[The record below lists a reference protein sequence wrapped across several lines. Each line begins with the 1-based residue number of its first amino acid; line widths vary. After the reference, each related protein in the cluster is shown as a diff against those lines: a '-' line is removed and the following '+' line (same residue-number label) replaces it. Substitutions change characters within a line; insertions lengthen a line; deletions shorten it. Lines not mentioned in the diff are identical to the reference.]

1 VPILRVVLLVQLLFT
16 LSSSP
21 MFGVE
26 MSSIARIPEALP
38 AAPAFPQAL
47 RQQLGE
53 ALAARG
59 ADYEPRSRYLRSDGS
74 PLYTNRLLLE
84 SSPYLQQHA
93 HNPVDWYPWGGE
105 AFEAARRLGRPVL
118 VSIGYS
124 TCHWCHVMEEE
135 SFDNQEIAEL
145 LNAKF
150 VAIKVDREARP
161 DVDGIYMSAVQAMG
175 QDGGWPLNVW
185 LTPDR
190 LPFYGSTYF
199 PPTDRHGRP
208 GFRRVLEMIH
218 EHYTR
223 DADQIAAR
231 AEKLA
236 SALAQSLEGS
246 KPTDAALPNEA
257 LLRDAA
263 GAYAARFDD
272 RWGGLHQQTKF
283 PSSLSIRFLLRYQR
297 RSGDAR
303 ALEMATLTL
312 EKMASGGI
320 RDHLGGGFHRYSTDP
335 RWLVPHFE
343 KMLYDNAL
351 LAVTYLEA
359 WQQTGREDFA
369 QVARETLDY
378 VKREM
383 TAPAG
388 GFYSATDADSVGP
401 DGESGEGHF
410 FTWTPAEVEA
420 VLGAEDSA
428 IARAWFGI
436 TPSGNFEGRS
446 VLHTWESREAVASRF
461 ELEPAALRERLGRVR
476 EQLYAARARRA
487 PPLLDDKILAE
498 WNGLMISAFA
508 RAGFAFAE
516 PEYVAAAVRAADF
529 ALENM
534 RLEGELRR
542 VFHGSGAG
550 GPAFAEDYACLI
562 AGLIDLYEAAPDPRW
577 LREAVALQRVLDAQY
592 ADESGGGYY
601 RAADGHERLL
611 AREKPSQDGA
621 APSANS
627 VASLNLLRLAAF
639 TGDAAYAERAAR
651 LFSAFRGTL
660 ERFPTALG
668 EMLLALDFALDTGK
682 EVLLV
687 RPDAGSD
694 TAPLLDVA
702 RTTFVPNRIF
712 SMVAQGEELE
722 AHAQLIP
729 LLRGK
734 QAQHGEVTAYV
745 CEDRVCRYPTSDPD
759 LFAEQLRTVKRF
771 E

>member
-1 VPILRVVLLVQLLFT
+1 LFA
-16 LSSSP
+16 LSSNP

-38 AAPAFPQAL
+38 GAPALPQAL
-47 RQQLGE
+47 RQRLAE

-93 HNPVDWYPWGGE
+93 HNPVDWYPWGDG
-105 AFEAARRLGRPVL
+105 AFDAARELGRPVL

-135 SFDNQEIAEL
+135 SFDNRETAEL
-145 LNAKF
+145 LNGKF
-150 VAIKVDREARP
+150 IAIKVDREARP

-190 LPFYGSTYF
+190 LPFYGGTYF
-199 PPTDRHGRP
+199 PPTARHGRP
-208 GFRRVLEMIH
+208 GFRRVLELIH
-218 EHYTR
+218 ERYSE
-223 DADQIAAR
+223 DAEQIAAG

-236 SALAQSLEGS
+236 STLAQSLEGS
-246 KPTDAALPNEA
+246 ESTGAALPSEA
-257 LLRDAA
+257 ALSVAA
-263 GAYAARFDD
+263 GAYAVRFDD
-272 RWGGLHQQTKF
+272 QWGGLQQQVKF

-297 RSGDAR
+297 RSADAR

-320 RDHLGGGFHRYSTDP
+320 RDHVGGGFHRYSTDP

-351 LAVTYLEA
+351 LAVIYLEA

-369 QVARETLDY
+369 EVAREILDY
-378 VKREM
+378 VKQEM
-383 TAPAG
+383 TAPEG
-388 GFYSATDADSVGP
+388 GFYSATDADSIGP

-420 VLGAEDSA
+420 ALGPETAA
-428 IARAWFGI
+428 LANAWFGI
-436 TPSGNFEGRS
+436 TPSGNLEGRS
-446 VLHTWESREAVASRF
+446 VLHTRSSREAVAARF
-461 ELEPAALRERLGRVR
+461 ELEPAALRERLERVR
-476 EQLYAARARRA
+476 EQLYAARARRT

-516 PEYVAAAVRAADF
+516 PDYVAAAVRAAEF
-529 ALENM
+529 ALEHM
-534 RLEGELRR
+534 RVEGQLRR
-542 VFHGSGAG
+542 VFHGSRAA

-562 AGLIDLYEAAPDPRW
+562 AGLIDLYEAAPDARW

-601 RAADGHERLL
+601 RTAAGHERLL
-611 AREKPSQDGA
+611 AREKPGQDGA
-621 APSANS
+621 TPSANS
-627 VASLNLLRLAAF
+627 VAALNLLRLAAF
-639 TGDAAYAERAAR
+639 TEDAAYAERAAR

-660 ERFPTALG
+660 ERFPVALG

-687 RPDAGSD
+687 RPDPGSD
-694 TAPLLDVA
+694 AAPLLDVA
-702 RTTFVPNRIF
+702 RTTFLPNRIF
-712 SMVAQGEELE
+712 SMVVEGEELE
-722 AHAQLIP
+722 VHAQLIP

-734 QAQHGEVTAYV
+734 RAREGEVTAYV
-745 CEDRVCRYPTSDPD
+745 CEDRVCRAPTSDPSV
-759 LFAEQLRTVKRF
+759 FAEQLRTVKRF